1 MKPKFITFTGA
12 DDKTDLAEMRALAK
26 DFPVEFGILYSTSKR
41 GEGRYP
47 SNPFKFSGENLRLS
61 LHICGQAARGI
72 AEGRLQH
79 WNLSGFHRVQI
90 NGMKGSDVN
99 LVTAAKFAEDH
110 GVDVILQSGDRDLFP
125 QDRRVSWLFDLSGG
139 KGDLPPNWPRPVY
152 RDQMVGY
159 AGGLG
164 PDTGAHF
171 KTISDV
177 AWRAPYWIDMETKV
191 RNANDEFDLGLCRQV
206 CEQVYG

>member
-72 AEGRLQH
+72 AEEVEALAFEGEQWDRH
-79 WNLSGFHRVQI
+79 HFGAFP
-90 NGMKGSDVN
+90 
-99 LVTAAKFAEDH
+99 
-110 GVDVILQSGDRDLFP
+110 GVGTVGDD
-125 QDRRVSWLFDLSGG
+125 GG
-139 KGDLPPNWPRPVY
+139 KPKVPARRTLVCAFLARRL
-152 RDQMVGY
+152 RD
-159 AGGLG
+159 
-164 PDTGAHF
+164 
-171 KTISDV
+171 S
-177 AWRAPYWIDMETKV
+177 ME
-191 RNANDEFDLGLCRQV
+191 
-206 CEQVYG
+206 